1 MKVRFAVLA
10 DYANVTQ
17 EGKLN
22 VLGMF
27 EKIHVSKFP
36 VKLPAMQLIIRFE
49 ADISERN
56 QQKSVQ
62 VRLINGRGERV
73 LELGGSIAIGNQN
86 PDNLPYLNQL
96 LTLRDLV
103 FPDAGDYQ
111 FDIYIDGSLA
121 HSVPLKVVRLNSN
134 PQA

>member
-22 VLGMF
+22 IMGLF

-36 VKLPAMQLIIRFE
+36 VKFPAMQLIIRFE
-49 ADISERN
+49 ADVSERN
-56 QQKSVQ
+56 QHRAVQ

-73 LELGGSIAIGNQN
+73 LELGGTIIISSEN
-86 PDNLPYLNQL
+86 PDSLLYLNQL
-96 LTLRDLV
+96 MTLRDLV
-103 FPDAGDYQ
+103 FTDPGDYQ
-111 FDIYIDGSLA
+111 FDIYIGGSLA
-121 HSVPLKVVRLNSN
+121 HSVPLKVAQLDLKH
-134 PQA
+134 QA